1 MKTLRDITSG
11 KPMYHVKLGQSVFE
25 VVSQMAKN
33 NVGALPV
40 LDDTG
45 RLRGIFS
52 ERDLMIRCAARKI
65 DMENTKIDDVMT
77 KGVIIME
84 AHDTYE
90 DCLSIMRQ
98 ENVRHMPVRDGEKLI
113 GMVSIRDLMQEEVEA
128 KKQEI
133 ENLNS
138 YIYYYK

>member
-1 MKTLRDITSG
+1 MKTLREITSD
-11 KPMYHVKLGQSVFE
+11 KPMYYVRMGQTVYDVITE
-25 VVSQMAKN
+25 MAKN
-33 NVGALPV
+33 NIGALPV
-40 LDDTG
+40 LDENG

-52 ERDLMIRCAARKI
+52 ERDLLIRCSSKRI
-65 DMENTKIDDVMT
+65 DVDGTKIEEVMT
-77 KGVIIME
+77 RGVIVME

-90 DCLSIMRQ
+90 DCLNIMKQ
-98 ENVRHMPVRDGEKLI
+98 ENIRHIPVREGEKLI
-113 GMVSIRDLMQEEVEA
+113 GVVSMRDLMQEDVDE